1 MTTDPATG
9 TARRRVALG
18 DDDAT
23 TTRIADRLAGLVDVH
38 VDRALNRRTR

>member
-9 TARRRVALG
+9 AARRRVALG

-23 TTRIADRLAGLVDVH
+23 TTRIADQPDSSTCTLTVR
-38 VDRALNRRTR
+38 